1 MLLSQMSVTRDQ
13 RGYKMKRGQKK
24 KPLLYKFLA
33 EFSKRQ
39 QVVGHPNQKG
49 GTPLFFCPILSQK
62 GLNLNDKRN

>member
-39 QVVGHPNQKG
+39 QVVGHPTQKG
-49 GTPLFFCPILSQK
+49 GTPLFF
-62 GLNLNDKRN
+62 

>member
-1 MLLSQMSVTRDQ
+1 MLLSQMSVTREQ

-24 KPLLYKFLA
+24 KPLLCIFLA
-33 EFSKRQ
+33 EFQ
-39 QVVGHPNQKG
+39 QKATSS